1 MTDMKENK
9 KVALVTGSA
18 TGVGAA
24 TCHQLAAKGWNVVI
38 NYSKSAKEA
47 EQTAKSIQKLGQDVL
62 VIQADIA
69 SNQQCQEMV
78 EKVVGRWGRID
89 ALVNNAGTTRFCDFA
104 NLDGLTKEDFLFLY
118 EVNVVGAFQMTRA
131 AVPHLRQAIDPVI
144 VNTSSISAIS
154 GVGSSI
160 AYAASKG
167 ALSTMTLSLAH
178 ALSPGIRVNAVC
190 PGFIQGRW
198 TKDFLGDRYETVR
211 EKVESATLLN
221 KTSTPDDI
229 AHSIVYLIESAAMV
243 TGQIMVVDGGHLVN
257 QGKL

>member
-1 MTDMKENK
+1 MINEK

-24 TCHQLAAKGWNVVI
+24 TCMQLASKGWNVVI

-47 EQTAKSIQKLGQDVL
+47 EKTAEACRDFGQEVL
-62 VIQADIA
+62 VCKANIAEDQECIQ
-69 SNQQCQEMV
+69 MV
-78 EKVVGRWGRID
+78 EKVVSKWGRID
-89 ALVNNAGTTRFCDFA
+89 TLVNNAGTTRFCDFA

-118 EVNVVGAFQMTRA
+118 EVNVVGAYQVTRA
-131 AVPHLRQAIDPVI
+131 AVPYLHEANNPAI
-144 VNTSSISAIS
+144 VNVSSISAIS

-167 ALSTMTLSLAH
+167 AFSTMTLSLAH
-178 ALSPGIRVNAVC
+178 ALAPDIRVNAVC

-198 TKDFLGDRYETVR
+198 TKDFLGDRYESVR
-211 EKVESATLLN
+211 KKVEDATLLN
-221 KTSTPDDI
+221 KTSTPNDI
-229 AHSIVYLIESAAMV
+229 ANSIVYLIESAAMV
-243 TGQIMVVDGGHLVN
+243 TGQILVLDGGHLVN